1 MVLLLGCLVYLCVHD
16 CASSPIVDSV
26 DIVVRCI
33 ADVGA
38 LKPFGMNAVGLFMV
52 FENANVSI

>member
-1 MVLLLGCLVYLCVHD
+1 MIV
-16 CASSPIVDSV
+16 ASSPIVDSV

-38 LKPFGMNAVGLFMV
+38 LTLISFTVIAVGLFMV
-52 FENANVSI
+52 FEDADVSI